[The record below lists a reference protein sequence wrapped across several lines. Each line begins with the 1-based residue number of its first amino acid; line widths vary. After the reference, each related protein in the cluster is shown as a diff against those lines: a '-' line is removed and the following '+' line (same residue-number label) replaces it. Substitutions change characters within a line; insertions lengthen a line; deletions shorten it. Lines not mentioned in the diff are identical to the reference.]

1 MDRESR
7 GLWEEEEEEEEALF
21 AVKEKTDKQ
30 VHK

>member
-7 GLWEEEEEEEEALF
+7 GLWEEEEEEEALF